1 MSIEFHAGML
11 PNFPSKQCLDMGIKA
26 EQLGFDGVWL
36 ADSHSVFRDAYAL
49 LAALALKTTTLKL
62 GTAVTQPVTRH
73 PAVMA
78 NSWSTLDELSDG
90 RGIMGIG
97 IGESAVFN
105 LGLRP
110 EKLAAFEEKVN
121 AIRSL
126 IEGKTVEYGDTEI
139 KSAWSNTK
147 VPIIMACSGPKSL
160 QLGGKI
166 ADGVLYQVGANPDFH
181 RYALE
186 NIRKGAEAAGR
197 DFSELKIYSRLACS
211 IGDDRETA
219 RNAVKGY
226 CSVAAGTTYK
236 TVPQQYFSDS
246 LYQQLK
252 DFKDNYDYAEH
263 GSNSAGHAQWLTDDI
278 IDAVSVSGTPEEAIP
293 RIQEIADMG
302 IDGFV
307 IPFAQPDPIPFLE
320 LFANKIMPNIHSK

>member
-1 MSIEFHAGML
+1 MTIEFHAGML
-11 PNFPSKQCLDMGIKA
+11 PNFPSQQCLDMGVKA

-62 GTAVTQPVTRH
+62 GTAVTHTVTRH

-78 NSWSTLDELSDG
+78 NSWSTLDELSNG

-105 LGLRP
+105 LGLKP

-121 AIRSL
+121 TIRAL
-126 IEGKTVEYGDTEI
+126 IEGETIEYQGTEI
-139 KSAWSNTK
+139 KSAWSHTK

-181 RYALE
+181 RYALA
-186 NIRKGAEAAGR
+186 NIRKGAEATGR
-197 DFSELKIYSRLACS
+197 DFNDLKIYSRLACS
-211 IGDDRETA
+211 IGDDREAA

-236 TVPQQYFSDS
+236 TVPREYFSES

-252 DFKDNYDYAEH
+252 DFKDHYDYAEH
-263 GSNSAGHAQWLTDDI
+263 GSNVAQHSKWLTDDI
-278 IDAVSVSGTPEEAIP
+278 IDAVSVSGTPKEAIP
-293 RIQEIADMG
+293 RIQEIVDMG

-307 IPFAQPDPIPFLE
+307 IPFAQQDPAAYLE
-320 LFANKIMPNIHSK
+320 LFADKVMPHIQSK

>member
-1 MSIEFHAGML
+1 MTIEFHAGML
-11 PNFPSKQCLDMGIKA
+11 PNMPSPQCLEMGVKA

-49 LAALALKTTTLKL
+49 LAALSLKTTTLKL
-62 GTAVTQPVTRH
+62 GTAVTHPVTRH

-78 NSWSTLDELSDG
+78 NSWSTLDELSNG
-90 RGIMGIG
+90 RGILGIG

-110 EKLAAFEEKVN
+110 EKLAVFEEKVN
-121 AIRSL
+121 AIRAL
-126 IEGKTVEYGDTEI
+126 IEGQTIEYQGTEI

-197 DFSELKIYSRLACS
+197 DFNELKIYSRLACS
-211 IGDDRETA
+211 ISEDREAA

-236 TVPQQYFSDS
+236 TVPQQYFTDS

-263 GSNSAGHAQWLTDDI
+263 GSNAAGHAKWLTDDI

-302 IDGFV
+302 INGFV
-307 IPFAQPDPIPFLE
+307 VPFAQPDPTPYLE
-320 LFANKIMPNIHSK
+320 LFAKQVMPKIQSA

>member
-11 PNFPSKQCLDMGIKA
+11 PNFPSQQCLAMGVEA

-49 LAALALKTTTLKL
+49 LAALAMKTSRLKL

-73 PAVMA
+73 PAVLA
-78 NSWSTLDELSDG
+78 NAWSTLDELSNG

-105 LGLRP
+105 LGLKP
-110 EKLAAFEEKVN
+110 EKLAVFEEKVN
-121 AIRSL
+121 AIRAL
-126 IEGKTVEYGDTEI
+126 IEGEAVDYDGSEI
-139 KSAWSNTK
+139 QSAWSATK

-166 ADGVLYQVGANPDFH
+166 ADGVLYQVGADPAFH
-181 RYALE
+181 RYALDH
-186 NIRKGAEAAGR
+186 IRQGAEAAGR
-197 DFSELKIYSRLACS
+197 DFKQLKIYSRLACS
-211 IGDDRETA
+211 IGEDRAAA
-219 RNAVKGY
+219 RDAVKGY

-252 DFKDNYDYAEH
+252 DFKDHYDYIEH
-263 GSNSAGHAQWLTDDI
+263 GSNAAQHAQWLTDDI
-278 IDAVSVSGTPEEAIP
+278 IDAVSVSGTPAEAIP

-307 IPFAQPDPIPFLE
+307 IPFAQPEPGPFLR
-320 LFANKIMPNIHSK
+320 LFAEQVMPNIQSD

>member
-1 MSIEFHAGML
+1 MTIEFHAGML
-11 PNFPSKQCLDMGIKA
+11 PNMPSHQCLDMGVKA
-26 EQLGFDGVWL
+26 EQLGFDGLWL

-49 LAALALKTTTLKL
+49 LAALSLKTSKLKL
-62 GTAVTQPVTRH
+62 GTAVTLTGTRH
-73 PAVMA
+73 PAVVA
-78 NSWSTLDELSDG
+78 NSWSTLDELSCG

-105 LGLRP
+105 LGLKP
-110 EKLAAFEEKVN
+110 EKLAVFEEKINV
-121 AIRSL
+121 IRAL
-126 IEGKTVEYGDTEI
+126 IEGGTVEYGGKEI
-139 KSAWSNTK
+139 HSAWSNTK
-147 VPIIMACSGPKSL
+147 VPIIMACSGPRSL

-181 RYALE
+181 RYALD
-186 NIRKGAEAAGR
+186 NIRKGAEEAGR
-197 DFSELKIYSRLACS
+197 DFDDLKIYSRLACS
-211 IGDDRETA
+211 ISEDRQAA
-219 RNAVKGY
+219 RDAVKGY

-236 TVPQQYFSDS
+236 TVPEQYFSDS

-263 GSNSAGHAQWLTDDI
+263 GSNAAQHGKWLTDDI

-307 IPFAQPDPIPFLE
+307 VPFAQQDPSPYLE
-320 LFANKIMPNIHSK
+320 LFANKIIPSIKTK